1 MPGYFK
7 LDRVAVENYR
17 SIERCEV
24 DLGRITFLVGANGSG
39 KTSFIDA
46 LAFVGVSLTSSPE
59 QAVRNRRG
67 IYSLLHW
74 PVRLPA
80 KFSVELNVS
89 SSDGLKGYYAFQIAT
104 ANGTAVSVAREE
116 CRVFNRDGTEHHYIV
131 EGGEVHGTEDVFPP
145 LSPDRLFL
153 VNASGLPPFR
163 SVYDFLSGFLDSEPT
178 PRGLYVLA
186 SNLSE
191 GSLTFRFAELIE
203 KHPDRIRVVE
213 EYLRAIA
220 PPFERLQV
228 VTIEDRQWLR
238 FIERGI
244 EADQFGGF
252 YMSQVSGGLL
262 HSAEMLLDLFE
273 PPKEGRPAS
282 LVALEEPEALLH
294 PAAVRILRDA
304 FLEASEFRQILVTS
318 HSPDLLDDPGIPG
331 EWIRVVHRGI
341 TGTEIRPLDSA
352 TNSLI
357 RDQLFTAGE
366 LLRQGG
372 LERTDGH

>member
-1 MPGYFK
+1 MSNYFK
-7 LDRVAVENYR
+7 LDRVTVENYR

-46 LAFVGVSLTSSPE
+46 LAFVSVSLTSSPE

-67 IYSLLHW
+67 IHSLLHW

-80 KFSVELNVS
+80 RFSIELSVS
-89 SSDGLKGYYAFQIAT
+89 SSDGLEAYYAFQIAT

-116 CRVFNRDGTEHHYIV
+116 CRVFNPDGTEHQYIV
-131 EGGEVHGTEDVFPP
+131 EGGEVRGTETVFPAI
-145 LSPDRLFL
+145 SPDRLFL
-153 VNASGLPPFR
+153 VNASGLPSFR
-163 SVYDFLSGFLDSEPT
+163 AVYDFLSGFLITEFTAGGPFAA
-178 PRGLYVLA
+178 R
-186 SNLSE
+186 N
-191 GSLTFRFAELIE
+191 SLTARYPELRE
-203 KHPDRIRVVE
+203 RHPDRTRMVE

-220 PPFERLQV
+220 PSFERLDV
-228 VTIEDRQWLR
+228 VTIEGRPWLG

-244 EADQFGGF
+244 ADGF
-252 YMSQVSGGLL
+252 DMSEVSGGLL
-262 HSAEMLLDLFE
+262 HAAMMLMDLFE
-273 PPKEGRPAS
+273 PPREGRPAS
-282 LVALEEPEALLH
+282 LVALEEPEAFLH

-318 HSPDLLDDPGIPG
+318 HSSDLLDDPGIPG

-352 TNSLI
+352 TNSII